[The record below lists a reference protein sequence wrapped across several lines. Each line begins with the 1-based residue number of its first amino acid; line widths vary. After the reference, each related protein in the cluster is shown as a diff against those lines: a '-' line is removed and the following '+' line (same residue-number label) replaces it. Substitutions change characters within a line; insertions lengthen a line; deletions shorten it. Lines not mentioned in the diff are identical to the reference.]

1 MNSICKNE
9 DELVDALINNENA
22 IYVDNKLGRKISN
35 IKNTGIIAWGLFI
48 GGVLFAATSIIS
60 SKKLKKDKRLIAS
73 SLATIPTASIAIIYI
88 GLPST
93 ISLIQIII
101 NSYKKNNGLNGAKDI
116 VLRLRNDYYIAEK
129 DKEKLILKKISN

>member
-60 SKKLKKDKRLIAS
+60 SNKLKKDKRLIAS

>member
-9 DELVDALINNENA
+9 DELVDALINNENT

>member
-60 SKKLKKDKRLIAS
+60 SKKLKKDKRLIVS